1 MSIKVGMVSLGC
13 AKNLV
18 DSERMLHLIRQRGY
32 ELVTE
37 PGDADVV
44 VVNTCGFIQSAKEE
58 AIDTILELCQLKA
71 EGSIRKIIMT
81 GCLAERYRQEAADE
95 FPEVDAVIGIGDQGQ
110 IIDVIDHVLANERMV
125 HFCSKLDVPMSGRR
139 VLSTLPFF
147 AYLKIAEGCNNCCT
161 YCAIPMIRGG
171 FRSVPMEDVLE
182 ETKWL
187 AEHGVTEL
195 TVIAQDTT
203 RYGEDLYGESRL
215 PELLEQLC
223 RIQGIRWIR
232 VLYCYPERITDKL
245 LEVMAREEKLVKYLD
260 IPIQHCNGDILRRMN
275 RQGDAG
281 TLAALLNKIRQMI
294 PDITLRTTL
303 ITGFP
308 GETEAQF
315 TELAEFIQAQRFD
328 RLGCFAYSQEEGT
341 RAAEFPDQVPE
352 DVRQHRADIL
362 MEQQQLIVE
371 EKNNARLGQ
380 VCTAVIEG
388 YDRWAE
394 CWFGRTAADAP
405 DIDGKVF
412 IRSETPLHIGD
423 YVTVRLDEVLD
434 YDFVGEVVTD
444 ESAQ

>member
-95 FPEVDAVIGIGDQGQ
+95 FPGQ
-110 IIDVIDHVLANERMV
+110 IIDVIDHVLADERMV

-182 ETKWL
+182 EAKWL

-223 RIQGIRWIR
+223 RIEGIRWIR

-245 LEVMAREEKLVKYLD
+245 LEVIAREEKLVKYLD

-275 RQGDAG
+275 RQGNAG

-341 RAAEFPDQVPE
+341 KAAEFPDQVPE

>member
-1 MSIKVGMVSLGC
+1 MGGK
-13 AKNLV
+13 
-18 DSERMLHLIRQRGY
+18 R
-32 ELVTE
+32 
-37 PGDADVV
+37 
-44 VVNTCGFIQSAKEE
+44 
-58 AIDTILELCQLKA
+58 
-71 EGSIRKIIMT
+71 
-81 GCLAERYRQEAADE
+81 
-95 FPEVDAVIGIGDQGQ
+95 VIGTPA
-110 IIDVIDHVLANERMV
+110 HY
-125 HFCSKLDVPMSGRR
+125 
-139 VLSTLPFF
+139 

-182 ETKWL
+182 EAKWL

-223 RIQGIRWIR
+223 RIESIRWIR

-245 LEVMAREEKLVKYLD
+245 LKVIAREEKLVKYLD

-380 VCTAVIEG
+380 VYTAVIEG

>member
-1 MSIKVGMVSLGC
+1 
-13 AKNLV
+13 
-18 DSERMLHLIRQRGY
+18 
-32 ELVTE
+32 
-37 PGDADVV
+37 
-44 VVNTCGFIQSAKEE
+44 
-58 AIDTILELCQLKA
+58 
-71 EGSIRKIIMT
+71 
-81 GCLAERYRQEAADE
+81 
-95 FPEVDAVIGIGDQGQ
+95 
-110 IIDVIDHVLANERMV
+110 
-125 HFCSKLDVPMSGRR
+125 
-139 VLSTLPFF
+139 
-147 AYLKIAEGCNNCCT
+147 
-161 YCAIPMIRGG
+161 
-171 FRSVPMEDVLE
+171 
-182 ETKWL
+182 
-187 AEHGVTEL
+187 
-195 TVIAQDTT
+195 
-203 RYGEDLYGESRL
+203 
-215 PELLEQLC
+215 
-223 RIQGIRWIR
+223 
-232 VLYCYPERITDKL
+232 
-245 LEVMAREEKLVKYLD
+245 
-260 IPIQHCNGDILRRMN
+260 MN